1 MVAAI
6 ANRSLCTN
14 SSDRPGGYTRL
25 IRAGFRSN
33 DNAAMAVLEFVDRC
47 VHVFG
52 AFALRGWWWVL
63 RWRPVWRVVVCGVA
77 SLLLPSRYAC

>member
-52 AFALRGWWWVL
+52 AFLFAWL
-63 RWRPVWRVVVCGVA
+63 VVGAPVA
-77 SLLLPSRYAC
+77 SCVACGMW